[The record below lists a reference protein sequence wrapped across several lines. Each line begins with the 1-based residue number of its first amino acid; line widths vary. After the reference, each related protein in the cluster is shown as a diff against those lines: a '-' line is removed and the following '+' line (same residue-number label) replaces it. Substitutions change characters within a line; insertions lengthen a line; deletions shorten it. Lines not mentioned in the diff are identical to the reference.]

1 MVTRKFINERITHFS
16 NLIDAYETSRMAT
29 KREEISL
36 GLVGKVSKK
45 YRQSEPWMF
54 VLGNC
59 AGIGEYYVCRSY
71 AQIWQGDNSGW
82 EDYWLGT
89 RMMAL
94 RELVWIYQANQTM
107 KPAKFGFPDGVKYI
121 AALLLMNDVELA
133 KMAFEKILPI
143 TWRTQITDY
152 NYSDVGLE
160 PMLIRLLGRRF
171 NWQQDYPAAPL
182 GRYSPII
189 EQWDDTTAV
198 LNTLRW
204 MADDRVLDSK
214 VEREWMVASEM
225 PFGEVPI
232 EILVVYRVR
241 AELGYE
247 TPRFEHKILY
257 EPFCNIPANI
267 VRTTDPQ
274 LPEIVAWVHRQYP
287 ELGDLHF

>member
-1 MVTRKFINERITHFS
+1 MVTQKFKDERIAGFT
-16 NLIDAYETSRMAT
+16 AT
-29 KREEISL
+29 TEEFRVSQMPRIRENISE
-36 GLVGKVSKK
+36 GLKGKVS
-45 YRQSEPWMF
+45 RRNRGIEPWNLVMGGCGS
-54 VLGNC
+54 LGQH
-59 AGIGEYYVCRSY
+59 YVGCSI
-71 AQIWQGDNSGW
+71 AKIWSNDVSGW

-89 RMMAL
+89 RMSAL
-94 RELVWIYQANQTM
+94 RELAWIYHANRTM
-107 KPAKFGFPDGVKYI
+107 TPAKFGFPDGAKYL

-160 PMLIRLLGRRF
+160 PMLICLLGRRF
-171 NWQQDYPAAPL
+171 NWQQDYPVATL

-189 EQWDDTTAV
+189 EQWDDRTAV

-204 MADDRVLDSK
+204 MADDRVLDFK
-214 VEREWMVASEM
+214 VEREWMVASPM
-225 PFGEVPI
+225 PLCEVPV
-232 EILVVYRVR
+232 EILTVYRVR
-241 AELGYE
+241 ADLGYE

-257 EPFCNIPANI
+257 EPFCNIPANV